1 MKTKMNNTETTNIEE
16 TNTKTMKET
25 EKTTETIEVKLK
37 LDQDSE
43 FISVA
48 AEKGMRVKDL
58 YWKCKNA
65 EDKQGAQQPKSK
77 TKKPEYE
84 YVALTAKMDNKYV
97 SLMNRIEQPCSIELL
112 DIRTHYGR
120 LVYQHGLIMIFLK
133 SVEEIMG
140 RQHVEVQH
148 ALSKGLYTEINGGE
162 EIPDKVL
169 TKIEERMNEIVE
181 KDLPFIRVTADRKSY
196 DIELE
201 QAGLTEK
208 KRWFELQKDKKEF
221 VFYSLE
227 GFNNFFYGYMVPS
240 TSYIKGFSLR
250 KYRRGILLAL
260 PMGRLGSGLQ
270 YIDDRKLYSA
280 FMQTKQWQKLLGI
293 NYVLD
298 LNSIVKSGGAKEMI
312 QLSEALH
319 EQNIID
325 LAKRIIQEKKRIILV
340 SGPSSSGKTTF
351 ARRLCIQ
358 LKVNGKNPLYLGT
371 DDYFLNRED
380 TPVNE
385 KGEKDYECL
394 EAVDVAMFNKD
405 MNDLLEG
412 KEVDLPT
419 FDFLEG
425 KKIFGQRITKIG
437 KDDPIV
443 IEGIHALNGRL
454 TPSIDDIE
462 KFKIYI
468 SPLTQL
474 NIDQHNRISVTDS
487 RMLRRIVRDYQF
499 RGHTAQNTI
508 KSWPNVRA
516 GENKNV
522 FPFNGEA
529 DVFINSMHVY
539 EIGVLKKY
547 AMPLLSDIGPDEEEY
562 AEAQRLLQFLRF
574 FETIEDDHYIVNNS
588 ILREFIG
595 GSVFV
600 D

>member
-1 MKTKMNNTETTNIEE
+1 M
-16 TNTKTMKET
+16 NTKAIKEAEKKT
-25 EKTTETIEVKLK
+25 EAMETIQVRLK

-43 FISVA
+43 YIPAVA
-48 AEKGMRVKDL
+48 KKGMRVKDL
-58 YWKCKNA
+58 YLKYKNA
-65 EDKQGAQQPKSK
+65 D
-77 TKKPEYE
+77 PEKEKEREKEKNAYE
-84 YVALTAKMDNKYV
+84 FVALTAKMDNKYV

-169 TKIEERMNEIVE
+169 ARIEERMNEIVE

-250 KYRRGILLAL
+250 RYRRGILLAL
-260 PMGRLGSGLQ
+260 PMGRPGSGLQ

-280 FMQTKQWQKLLGI
+280 FMQTKEWQKLLGI
-293 NYVLD
+293 HYVLD
-298 LNSIVKSGGAKEMI
+298 LNSKVNGGGAKEMI

-325 LAKRIIQEKKRIILV
+325 LAKRIIHEKKRIILV

-394 EAVDVAMFNKD
+394 EAVDVEMFNKD

-412 KEVDLPT
+412 NEVDLPT

-425 KKIFGQRITKIG
+425 KKIFGRRITKIG

-499 RGHTAQNTI
+499 RGHSAQNTI
-508 KSWPNVRA
+508 KSWPSVRA

-522 FPFNGEA
+522 FPYNGEA

-547 AMPLLSDIGPDEEEY
+547 AMPLLSEIGPDEEEY
-562 AEAQRLLQFLRF
+562 AEARRLLQFLRF